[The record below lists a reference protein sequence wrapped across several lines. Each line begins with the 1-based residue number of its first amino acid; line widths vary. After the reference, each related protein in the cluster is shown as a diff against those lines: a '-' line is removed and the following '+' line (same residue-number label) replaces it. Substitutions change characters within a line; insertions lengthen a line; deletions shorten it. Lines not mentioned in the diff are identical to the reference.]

1 MKKLILIFIVILF
14 TASNLNAYEYKSMIA
29 TQAALI
35 VMQRVVKIPKPDI
48 GLDAVKIPT
57 AKIPTVKLPT
67 ALPTPECTTGSCPIK
82 APVASQIAPIIPK
95 KDYKK
100 KTYTPTR
107 GWGIF
112 R

>member
-48 GLDAVKIPT
+48 GLDAVKIPM
-57 AKIPTVKLPT
+57 VKTP
-67 ALPTPECTTGSCPIK
+67 LPTPECTTGSCPIK
-82 APVASQIAPIIPK
+82 APVAAKTSPIIPK